1 LRIFRLKL
9 YQLFNLNQYILY
21 DSLVKLA
28 KFIKYYIF
36 IDIDKL
42 MVSGEIVNYM
52 NPVLIYIK
60 IFLKII
66 TLLLNL
72 NLGVFIISIIL

>member
-52 NPVLIYIK
+52 NTVFIYIK

>member
-1 LRIFRLKL
+1 MRIFRLKL